1 MSNQVSKKS
10 NKQSESVASATLR
23 HVRIPPQKVRL
34 VLDLVK
40 GKQLEPALNAVQ
52 FHPTK
57 GGRLVYKLL
66 RSAMANAQEKGG
78 VDVDQLWVTGGHVD
92 MGKTMRRFLPRA
104 QGRATPI
111 RKRSSHITVQLGR
124 YV

>member
-1 MSNQVSKKS
+1 MTSQVNKK
-10 NKQSESVASATLR
+10 KKSESVASATLR

-57 GGRLVYKLL
+57 GGRIVYKLL
-66 RSAMANAQEKGG
+66 RSAMANAQEKGD

-92 MGKTMRRFLPRA
+92 MGKTLRRFLPRA

-124 YV
+124 YL

>member
-10 NKQSESVASATLR
+10 KKQSESVASATLR

>member
-1 MSNQVSKKS
+1 MSNQESKKS
-10 NKQSESVASATLR
+10 KKQSEAVASATLR